1 MDRLILE
8 QYCSMQEEAKDL
20 RKRIEQGERYLD
32 KLTETGYIEADV
44 VKGSRSDN
52 TIGHIMVHG
61 KPLPE
66 IERMRSLQKRRTSKL
81 KLMEEELM
89 EKMNEVDDFINS
101 IPQSDLR
108 MIFRYYYLD
117 NMTWAKVA
125 IQMNNIFQNRNKAY
139 TEDGCRMAHNRYIEK
154 NL

>member
-125 IQMNNIFQNRNKAY
+125 IQMNSIFQNRNKAY
-139 TEDGCRMAHNRYIEK
+139 TEDSCRMAHNRYIEK
-154 NL
+154 KL

>member
-1 MDRLILE
+1 MDRSILE
-8 QYCSMQEEAKDL
+8 QYCSMKEEAKDL

-52 TIGHIMVHG
+52 TIGHIMVQG

-66 IERMRSLQKRRTSKL
+66 IERMRSLQKRRNSKL
-81 KLMEEELM
+81 KLMEEELL